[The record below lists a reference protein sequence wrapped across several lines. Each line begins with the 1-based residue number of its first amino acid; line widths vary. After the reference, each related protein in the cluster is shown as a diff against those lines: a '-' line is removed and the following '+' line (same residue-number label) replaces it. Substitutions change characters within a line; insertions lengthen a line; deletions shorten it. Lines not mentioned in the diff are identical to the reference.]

1 MHNKVN
7 ISKDLLNKI
16 YNYLSRELEID
27 ATCVELNEILDELD
41 KVVGESKDYE

>member
-1 MHNKVN
+1 MSSKKE
-7 ISKDLLNKI
+7 ISKDLFDRI

-41 KVVGESKDYE
+41 KAKEKEQI